1 MTPARLI
8 AILIVVVVVASLVLG
23 SIVTIGAGHRGVLLT
38 YGKVE
43 DRILGEG
50 LSFITPFINQV
61 VPMSIQTQKISSLE
75 SSASKDLQD
84 VSTEVTLNYK
94 VDSMEVNRVY
104 QELSIDFES
113 RIIEPAIQESVKSST
128 AKFTAEELIT
138 KRALVK
144 EEIESTLKERIGKFG
159 GIVVQSVSI
168 TDFRFSPEFSSAIEA
183 KVTAEQNALKAEND
197 LVRIRV
203 EAEQRIAI
211 AEATAEAIRIEAI
224 ALKEN
229 PDLLTMR
236 YIEMMGS
243 TWDGKMPAFLM
254 SGDGGGNGFLLGLDT
269 NAMLQSADT
278 QRSNSGGGGG

>member
-1 MTPARLI
+1 MTPAKLI
-8 AILIVVVVVASLVLG
+8 AILIVVVLVASIVLG

-94 VDSMEVNRVY
+94 VDSLEVNSVY
-104 QELSIDFES
+104 QELSLDFEA

-144 EEIESTLKERIGKFG
+144 DEIERALIERIGKFG
-159 GIVVQSVSI
+159 GIIVQSVSI
-168 TDFRFSPEFSSAIEA
+168 TDFRFSAEFSNAIEA

-197 LVRIRV
+197 LVRIKV

-243 TWDGKMPAFLM
+243 TWDGKMPTFLM
-254 SGDGGGNGFLLGLDT
+254 SGDGGSNFLLGLDT
-269 NAMLQSADT
+269 NSMISADA
-278 QRSNSGGGGG
+278 QRNSGGGGG

>member
-1 MTPARLI
+1 MTPAKLI
-8 AILIVVVVVASLVLG
+8 AIFVVAVLLVSTIMG
-23 SIVTIGAGHRGVLLT
+23 SIATIGAGHRGVLLT

-75 SSASKDLQD
+75 SSASEDLQD

-94 VDSMEVNRVY
+94 LDSLEVNKVY
-104 QELSIDFES
+104 QELSLEFED
-113 RIIEPAIQESVKSST
+113 RIIQPAITESVKSST

-144 EEIESTLKERIGKFG
+144 EEIEKTLIERIGKFG

-168 TDFRFSPEFSSAIEA
+168 TDFRFSPEFTNAIEA

-197 LVRIRV
+197 LVRIKV

-211 AEATAEAIRIEAI
+211 AQANAEAIRIEAI

-236 YIEMMGS
+236 YIEMMAS
-243 TWDGKMPAFLM
+243 TWDGVMPAFLM
-254 SGDGGGNGFLLGLDT
+254 SGDSGSNFLLGLDT
-269 NAMLQSADT
+269 DQF
-278 QRSNSGGGGG
+278 GG